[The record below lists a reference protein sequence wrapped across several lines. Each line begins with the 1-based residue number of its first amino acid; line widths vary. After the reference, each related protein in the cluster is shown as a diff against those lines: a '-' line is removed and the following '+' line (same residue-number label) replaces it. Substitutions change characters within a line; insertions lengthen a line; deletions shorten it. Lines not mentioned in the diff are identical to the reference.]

1 MSSDLSWNILSTV
14 IICNWDGIIK
24 DYSVSFRAYKLYR
37 FIVPIVMVFGASST
51 LQLFRLLPLKIFIER
66 GCILL
71 ICPLEIRFAFVWSN
85 GFFYKNQSYIFK
97 FLIWLENFISFGPGQ
112 SHPDRVVDFTP
123 GKGLNSSEN
132 ERFQTHFQGWR
143 PILIKWIVHDL
154 WIRLLI
160 YNQMD

>member
-1 MSSDLSWNILSTV
+1 MSSDLSWTILSAV
-14 IICNWDGIIK
+14 ITCNWDGIIK

-97 FLIWLENFISFGPGQ
+97 FLIGLENFISFGQ
-112 SHPDRVVDFTP
+112 SHPDRVIDRVDPTP
-123 GKGLNSSEN
+123 SEN
-132 ERFQTHFQGWR
+132 EPFQTHFQGWR